1 MAAHAFCPLIVRIPD
16 SRTSAPSTAKP
27 QLRVVRQARPRVGV
41 RAGAGDWGAAK
52 GGGLLEQH
60 EILLSELALSNPLE
74 MPAVVEANADR
85 LDESFYN
92 CAPPTRPSHAHSNQ
106 LSFYV
111 PLTPR
116 PTTHL
121 IHSHPLPFATPQ
133 SWRCGLCKH
142 RMQARGTH
150 FAC

>member
-1 MAAHAFCPLIVRIPD
+1 VGAHAFCPLIVRIPG
-16 SRTSAPSTAKP
+16 SRTSDPSPAQLP
-27 QLRVVRQARPRVGV
+27 LRVAHQARPRVAV

-92 CAPPTRPSHAHSNQ
+92 CAPPTRPSHAHSSST
-106 LSFYV
+106 SFCV

-116 PTTHL
+116 PTTHP
-121 IHSHPLPFATPQ
+121 IPLPSHHHSPGDADYSST
-133 SWRCGLCKH
+133 GCK
-142 RMQARGTH
+142 
-150 FAC
+150 